1 MKKFFPLMI
10 FILLSTN
17 SFAANN
23 NPIKAPVWSDLEK
36 YQSNYIK
43 TIPFI
48 NQEYV
53 AFAGLNYGFKNG
65 VGIDA
70 MISKRLN
77 RYMFG
82 GVRFFL
88 GSLNSQALVRPP
100 VAAETTAPSTSDMT
114 DILSNPENWFAFVPE
129 IGFSVETQILPI
141 RDENWSESA
150 WFGIGKAFIGGRS
163 GYAISFESGINKKL
177 TNSDFGWSI
186 KGKYTFGWLYA
197 LNEGVGTVPYDWLN
211 LTAGVFYSW

>member
-1 MKKFFPLMI
+1 MKYFVSLI
-10 FILLSTN
+10 FVLFSIN
-17 SFAANN
+17 AIAANN
-23 NPIKAPVWSDLEK
+23 NPLKAPVWSDLEK

-48 NQEYV
+48 HHEYV

-65 VGIDA
+65 IGIDA
-70 MISKRLN
+70 TISKRLN

-82 GVRFFL
+82 GVRVFL
-88 GSLNSQALVRPP
+88 GSLNNQALVRPP
-100 VAAETTAPSTSDMT
+100 TATETTLPSTSDYT
-114 DILSNPENWFAFVPE
+114 DILNHQENWFAFVPE
-129 IGFSVETQILPI
+129 IGLSVETQILPL

-163 GYAISFESGINKKL
+163 GYAVSFESGVNKKL

-186 KGKYTFGWLYA
+186 KGKYTFGWLNA
-197 LNEGVGTVPYDWLN
+197 LNDGIGTVPFDWFN
-211 LTAGVFYSW
+211 LTAGIFYSW